1 MADKRDVRSALRAYE
16 QPSMLQGAWD
26 EISGAFARYG
36 RRSGAQRD
44 ASLAMLN
51 QAVDPNTDPLT
62 GAGMKALGLAGLITH
77 PLAFF
82 PTGDEWRE
90 RTRNAGNTGRMGQ
103 AIGGML
109 GDLPSIVDPHLI
121 AGGGALAMAPLI
133 GKMANK
139 ADDFNEGRVA
149 YRGLTKPYDP
159 NAKGYYQSFTSSADD
174 AREYGENV
182 IAAHLRLGNNLP
194 VSAGG
199 NNFNAIPLGSLPEDL
214 AAKVRQRHGGNTA
227 TTDEIAHAARESGYD
242 SVTFQNVHDSKW
254 GERGKTGEA
263 RTIDMVFDN
272 NNIRPLQDFKF
283 EQPAQKKVALSAE
296 EDNLLSELFKDDA
309 WKNLTEATPKTRKGL
324 LTQSYKETLPD
335 GTERWVPGT
344 MRSNPTT
351 APRFEPSMS
360 LADIRRYIEQFGEPP
375 PPRAKGEIVT
385 GKRKDVYPDG
395 TVTPVPGLLR
405 TKRPDSK

>member
-1 MADKRDVRSALRAYE
+1 MSGRNKLADIPGKPLPERQSNLLADL
-16 QPSMLQGAWD
+16 WD
-26 EISGAFARYG
+26 EAKGSFARYG

-62 GAGMKALGLAGLITH
+62 GAGMKALGLAGLVTH

-82 PTGDEWRE
+82 PTREEWDQRLQA
-90 RTRNAGNTGRMGQ
+90 AGNDGRMSRS
-103 AIGGML
+103 IGGFL
-109 GDLPSIVDPHLI
+109 SDLPSLIDPQMA
-121 AGGGALAMAPLI
+121 AGGAALATAPLL
-133 GKMANK
+133 GKIANK
-139 ADDFNEGRVA
+139 AGDFNEGRVA
-149 YRGLTKPYDP
+149 YRGLTRPYDP
-159 NAKGYYQSFTSSADD
+159 SAKGYYQSFTSSADD

-182 IAAHLRLGNNLP
+182 MAAHLRLGNNLP

-199 NNFNAIPLGSLPEDL
+199 NNFNAIPLDSLPEDL

-283 EQPAQKKVALSAE
+283 EQPAQKKIKLSAE
-296 EDNLLSELFKDDA
+296 EDALLSELFK
-309 WKNLTEATPKTRKGL
+309 
-324 LTQSYKETLPD
+324 
-335 GTERWVPGT
+335 
-344 MRSNPTT
+344 
-351 APRFEPSMS
+351 
-360 LADIRRYIEQFGEPP
+360 
-375 PPRAKGEIVT
+375 
-385 GKRKDVYPDG
+385 
-395 TVTPVPGLLR
+395 
-405 TKRPDSK
+405 